1 MRERYPRMSEAALAL
16 LYDHGT
22 RAEGEGRV
30 WKFDPLHQTR
40 SPQPY
45 YVAQGR
51 AFWQRVACPVLYIEG
66 DESWVRLPDLD
77 ERLAILRAERATI
90 RGSAHHPQLE
100 QPEALVEVLV
110 RFLA

>member
-1 MRERYPRMSEAALAL
+1 MTAAATGGVSQPCLI
-16 LYDHGT
+16 
-22 RAEGEGRV
+22 EGRDLDEIG
-30 WKFDPLHQTR
+30 KFDPLHQTR

-51 AFWQRVACPVLYIEG
+51 AFWQRITCPVLYVEG
-66 DESWVRLPDLD
+66 DESWLRLPDLD

-100 QPEALVEVLV
+100 QPDQLVDVLR